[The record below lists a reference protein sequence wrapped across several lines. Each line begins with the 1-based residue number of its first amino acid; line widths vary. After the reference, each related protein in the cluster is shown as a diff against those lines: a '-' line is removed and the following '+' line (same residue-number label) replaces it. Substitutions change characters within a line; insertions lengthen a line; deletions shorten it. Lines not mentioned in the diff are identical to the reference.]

1 MTTDEMRA
9 RLASA
14 LARASLLRGHV
25 RGHLVTGLVLVIPL
39 AVTILIIRFIWEFL
53 YNFLLPLF
61 NLVEGQVSFLA
72 GIYVQIIIVSIIV
85 GFLYALGWG
94 ARTVAGAQAVRYWHA
109 TIESIPFVRG
119 FYRVVRQLVDMFS
132 SDNSLAGKPVVVLEY
147 PRLGTLALG
156 MITSRFFM
164 DDGEEYLT
172 VYVPTIP
179 VPTSG
184 YMAIVKEDQV
194 TQTDIS
200 FDEAMRIIL
209 SGGAL
214 SEEITRRHLRRR
226 QRRERA
232 RQQREGQALH
242 VDGHGPDEVQPE
254 TLEPEG
260 AAAD

>member
-1 MTTDEMRA
+1 MTTDDMKA
-9 RLASA
+9 RLRQT
-14 LARASLLRGHV
+14 LARMTLLRGHM

-39 AVTILIIRFIWEFL
+39 AITILILRFIWEFL

-72 GIYVQIIIVSIIV
+72 GIYVQIIIVAIIV
-85 GFLYALGWG
+85 GFLYGLGWG
-94 ARTVAGAQAVRYWHA
+94 ARTVVGAQVVRFWHA

-119 FYRVVRQLVDMFS
+119 FYRVARQLVDMFS
-132 SDNSLAGKPVVVLEY
+132 SDNPFAGKPVVVLEY

-156 MITSRFFM
+156 MITSRFFL

-179 VPTSG
+179 IPTSG

-214 SEEITRRHLRRR
+214 SGEITQRHFRRR

-232 RQQREGQALH
+232 RRQREERSIDR
-242 VDGHGPDEVQPE
+242 DGHAADIP
-254 TLEPEG
+254 EPEE

>member
-39 AVTILIIRFIWEFL
+39 VVTIIILRFMWEFL

-61 NLVEGQVSFLA
+61 EFIEGQFPSFP
-72 GIYVQIIIVSIIV
+72 GIYVQIIIVSIIA
-85 GFLYALGWG
+85 GFLYTLGWG
-94 ARTVAGAQAVRYWHA
+94 ARTVAGAQVVRYWHA
-109 TIESIPFVRG
+109 AIESIPFVRG

-132 SDNSLAGKPVVVLEY
+132 SDNPFAGKPVVVLEY

-179 VPTSG
+179 IPTSG

-214 SEEITRRHLRRR
+214 SEEITQRHFRRR

-232 RQQREGQALH
+232 RQQRENQALP
-242 VDGHGPDEVQPE
+242 VDGHGPNELQPGA
-254 TLEPEG
+254 LKPEE